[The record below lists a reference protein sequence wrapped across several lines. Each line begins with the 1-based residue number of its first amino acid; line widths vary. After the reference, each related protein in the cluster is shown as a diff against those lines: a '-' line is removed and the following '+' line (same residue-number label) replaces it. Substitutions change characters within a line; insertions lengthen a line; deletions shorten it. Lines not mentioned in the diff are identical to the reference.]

1 MFFGTQCTVHVTRL
15 MMMIE
20 PLNAV
25 LLLQLNDVMWSTLV
39 NVTSQCAVLQCRDS
53 NQ

>member
-15 MMMIE
+15 MMIE

-25 LLLQLNDVMWSTLV
+25 LLLQLNDVIWLTLV